1 MGNVNFGS
9 LTTQKKAT
17 FNIQSGNQRAQAL
30 VNQYNKEWTVFEEAK
45 KAAENAENGGQTQNV
60 NMASIETDLENAIAK
75 LKEYQAAINDANKQA
90 SAGGTADDKDEK
102 EKVKGKTLNSMG

>member
-30 VNQYNKEWTVFEEAK
+30 VNQYNKEWNVFEEAK

-75 LKEYQAAINDANKQA
+75 LEEYQAAITDANKQA
-90 SAGGTADDKDEK
+90 PAGGTADDKDEK
-102 EKVKGKTLNSMG
+102 EKVKGKNLNSMG

>member
-17 FNIQSGNQRAQAL
+17 FNIQHGNQRAQAL

-45 KAAENAENGGQTQNV
+45 KAAENAENGGQAQNV
-60 NMASIETDLENAIAK
+60 NMAAIETDLENAIAK
-75 LKEYQAAINDANKQA
+75 LEEYQAAIADANKHA
-90 SAGGTADDKDEK
+90 HTGSTADNKNEK
-102 EKVKGKTLNSMG
+102 EKVKVKNLNSMG